1 MASLGLAL
9 KLVLLR
15 KFQEVIESGMA
26 AKVAHLAKMRRRK
39 CGLYLHVNHCGKQK
53 FLMIGAVV
61 MTDEHGGASR

>member
-26 AKVAHLAKMRRRK
+26 AKLAHLVEIA
-39 CGLYLHVNHCGKQK
+39 
-53 FLMIGAVV
+53 
-61 MTDEHGGASR
+61 